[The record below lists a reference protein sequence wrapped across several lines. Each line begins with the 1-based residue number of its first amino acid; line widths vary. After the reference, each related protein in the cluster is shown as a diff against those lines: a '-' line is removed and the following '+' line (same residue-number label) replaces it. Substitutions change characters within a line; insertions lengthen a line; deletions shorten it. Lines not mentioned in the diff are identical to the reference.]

1 MNIVEI
7 GLRISMEL
15 GLKKGDLV
23 RHVEQGQRK
32 TFSMELGLM

>member
-15 GLKKGDLV
+15 GQKKGDLV
-23 RHVEQGQRK
+23 PHVELGQRK
-32 TFSMELGLM
+32 IFSMELGLM